1 MGEGEG
7 PVVVKLGGSLA
18 FSHNLQ
24 QWIVACTACAGRVV
38 IVPGGGPFAD
48 TVRSAQAQMKFDDL
62 AAHQMAVLAMEQ
74 YGRALASRNALWAL
88 ADTADAIR
96 HWLARQHVPVWS
108 PARMVF
114 GARDIAASWDVTSD
128 SLAAWLSSS
137 IGAARLLVV
146 KSVALV
152 SRRERCES
160 LIAAGVLDKAFPR
173 YLRSGAV
180 RCSIL
185 GPQDHA
191 AAIAA
196 IRDDTPVGLSIE

>member
-1 MGEGEG
+1 MGEAEG

-18 FSHNLQ
+18 FSSDLQ

-48 TVRSAQAQMKFDDL
+48 TVRSAQALMQFDDV

-74 YGRALASRNALWAL
+74 FGRALASRDTLLAL

-96 HWLARQHVPVWS
+96 HCLARQHVAVWL

-114 GARDIAASWDVTSD
+114 GARDIAPSWDVTSD
-128 SLAAWLSSS
+128 SLAAWLSGN
-137 IGAARLLVV
+137 IGATRLLVV
-146 KSVALV
+146 KSVALA
-152 SRRERCES
+152 SRPECCER
-160 LIAAGVLDKAFPR
+160 LVAAGVLDKAFPQ
-173 YLRSGAV
+173 YLRSSAV

-185 GPQDHA
+185 GPKDHA
-191 AAIAA
+191 AAMAA
-196 IRDDTPVGLSIE
+196 IRDGTPVGLSIE

>member
-1 MGEGEG
+1 MGGGEG

-48 TVRSAQAQMKFDDL
+48 TVRSAQAQMKFDDS

-74 YGRALASRNALWAL
+74 YGRALASRNALLVL

-96 HWLARQHVPVWS
+96 HWLAKQHVPVWS

-114 GARDIAASWDVTSD
+114 DACDIAASWDVTSD

-137 IGAARLLVV
+137 IGAARLLIV
-146 KSVALV
+146 KSVALA

-180 RCSIL
+180 RCSIF

-196 IRDDTPVGLSIE
+196 IRDDTPVGLSVE

>member
-1 MGEGEG
+1 MGQGEG

-18 FSHNLQ
+18 FSHSLQ
-24 QWIVACTACAGRVV
+24 EWILACTACAGRVV

-48 TVRSAQAQMKFDDL
+48 TVRSAQAQMQFDDL

-74 YGRALASRNALWAL
+74 YGRAVASRSALLAL

-96 HWLARQHVPVWS
+96 HCLARQHVPVWS

-114 GARDIAASWDVTSD
+114 GAHDIAASWDVTSD
-128 SLAAWLSSS
+128 SLAAWLSNS
-137 IGAARLLVV
+137 IGAARLLIV
-146 KSVALV
+146 KSVELA
-152 SRRERCES
+152 SGRERCES
-160 LIAAGVLDKAFPR
+160 LIAAGVLDKAFPH